1 MVGFSWSKQHVVDVQ
16 HHGCPGTRREE
27 IFSLDGGCG
36 PERSWWRRHPSPGQ
50 GPDTQPGRRRGTSP
64 GRDSTSFRPP
74 ATNQKAKAVVL
85 DPAEMSIFPERQGW
99 HVEGSVAYF
108 MR

>member
-1 MVGFSWSKQHVVDVQ
+1 MWDTDVRGMRVSGSARRSRAPGVTVGSTFHV
-16 HHGCPGTRREE
+16 
-27 IFSLDGGCG
+27 I
-36 PERSWWRRHPSPGQ
+36 PEDRNVLQ
-50 GPDTQPGRRRGTSP
+50 RGML
-64 GRDSTSFRPP
+64 
-74 ATNQKAKAVVL
+74 NEKAKAVVL